1 MKTLETK
8 FSGAGYKTTQRTNF
22 RINRMPPK
30 SVSGK
35 PRHVTRLGEVS
46 PPQYARLT
54 PTAPPLSP
62 PQNPRLT
69 PTAPPLSPPQYSP
82 RKPSAPFSPGSNSST
97 TNNAISHHVQKFVY
111 PKVFGETIRKNK

>member
-62 PQNPRLT
+62 PQ
-69 PTAPPLSPPQYSP
+69 YSP